1 MALTQSNLEL
11 RQARSIVSRYNSDP
25 NQFTDTQAEKIA
37 LIAYRLGMPFRPEKK
52 VLQKFAFEL
61 ADSLTFGILD
71 DSNKPTSRGETVFG
85 ETGTEQLAGTV
96 GSLLGLVGGPGV
108 AGVKLGGAAGRALSK
123 SGTKIPFLGAT
134 TQMRGST
141 LELSK
146 LGSAIKG
153 AATGAATGGL
163 MDILEDPLGAPSRA
177 ITGGVLGGA
186 LGSVFGA
193 PAIKPRYTPMNR
205 TLGTGQLQLGQTT
218 GGAGR
223 GGIPSASEVRVVAG
237 NRVTN
242 MSSQKANDLA
252 NMGILR
258 EVPRRPVTVG
268 DSYKG
273 RIFEYIDPRAAGDQI
288 DLGTGASS
296 LLQLTQN
303 AGRSNTGIAGS
314 FPRNPIIQG
323 L

>member
-1 MALTQSNLEL
+1 MAFQVDSNTKI
-11 RQARSIVSRYNSDP
+11 RQARALVSRYNSDP
-25 NQFTDTQAEKIA
+25 NQFTDVQAEKIA
-37 LIAYRLGMPFRPEKK
+37 FIAYKLSMPFRPESK

-71 DSNKPTSRGETVFG
+71 DSKKPTSRGETVFG
-85 ETGTEQLAGTV
+85 ETASDKLSGTV
-96 GSLLGLVGGPGV
+96 GSLLGLVAPGV
-108 AGVKLGGAAGRALSK
+108 AGYKLGGAAGAALAKSK
-123 SGTKIPFLGAT
+123 TKIPFLGAT

-146 LGSAIKG
+146 LGSAIQG
-153 AATGAATGGL
+153 AAQGAATGGL

-186 LGSVFGA
+186 LGAFWGA
-193 PAIKPRYTPMNR
+193 PPIKPRYTPMNR
-205 TLGTGQLQLGQTT
+205 TLSSGPQLSQTAGGT
-218 GGAGR
+218 GR

-237 NRVTN
+237 SRVTN

-258 EVPRRPVTVG
+258 EVPRRPATVG
-268 DSYKG
+268 DAYKG
-273 RIFEYIDPRAAGDQI
+273 RIFEYIDPRAAGNQI

-303 AGRSNTGIAGS
+303 AGSSNTGIAGL
-314 FPRNPIIQG
+314 FQRNFNIQG